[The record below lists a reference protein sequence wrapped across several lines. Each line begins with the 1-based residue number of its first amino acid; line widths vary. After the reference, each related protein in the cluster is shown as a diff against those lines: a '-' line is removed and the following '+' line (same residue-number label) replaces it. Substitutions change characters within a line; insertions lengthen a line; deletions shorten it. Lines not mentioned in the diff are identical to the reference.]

1 MVVRQVYG
9 LKLHGLPFGD
19 EELRLLDA
27 VVGGE
32 RLEQFATPLEDGLE
46 CGERNVLLRCRVFK
60 IIYEHS
66 GKRPWA
72 HLLFHVLKS
81 AGCVAFSKIMFIF
94 ALI

>member
-60 IIYEHS
+60 IIYEIL
-66 GKRPWA
+66 R
-72 HLLFHVLKS
+72 LLWLL
-81 AGCVAFSKIMFIF
+81 SKCYR
-94 ALI
+94 LYKL